1 MRAGDEPAIGPISG
15 ASFCYTAASASSA
28 VTAKADAPRPVTRGR
43 GRVAKA
49 VFKLAKGVMP
59 CLLLPCIAALAACN
73 PPPKEAAMRNP
84 SSAAPSPT
92 GRGAGDRAQAAQ
104 GSLPEPV
111 SAAENPA
118 PAPRADSPA
127 EAQGRRTLSTA
138 FVRVGP
144 DGHLTVELRNGRAM
158 VLRDVVMRPRDFCG
172 VQVLG
177 GSAGT
182 RYCGGYGDIAAARP
196 GGAAGSR
203 RPRSSD
209 FSIRSSRGA
218 APPSA
223 NSRHLSV
230 GCRLPD
236 GLASRG

>member
-1 MRAGDEPAIGPISG
+1 
-15 ASFCYTAASASSA
+15 
-28 VTAKADAPRPVTRGR
+28 
-43 GRVAKA
+43 
-49 VFKLAKGVMP
+49 MP
-59 CLLLPCIAALAACN
+59 YLLLPSIAALVACN
-73 PPPKEAAMRNP
+73 PPPKEATMHNP
-84 SSAAPSPT
+84 SPVPGPAARESRETSTEGHGSAAPSPT

-158 VLRDVVMRPRDFCG
+158 VLRDVVMRLRDYCG
-172 VQVLG
+172 VQVLR

-196 GGAAGSR
+196 GGVPAPDALNPVALNPVAPG
-203 RPRSSD
+203 RS
-209 FSIRSSRGA
+209 
-218 APPSA
+218 PSK
-223 NSRHLSV
+223 
-230 GCRLPD
+230 GE
-236 GLASRG
+236 